1 MKLLR
6 KIFGRSDYEQKYD
19 DLVIEHLK
27 LQDECIHWV
36 NESKKWIDQNTNEKI
51 KNVSLSL
58 TVMQLESKLSV
69 LEMDKLKNKNDEN
82 K

>member
-36 NESKKWIDQNTNEKI
+36 NESTKCIDENTKEKMQNIN
-51 KNVSLSL
+51 LSL
-58 TVMQLESKLSV
+58 KVMQLESKLSV
-69 LEMDKLKNKNDEN
+69 LEMDKLKNKNDAN